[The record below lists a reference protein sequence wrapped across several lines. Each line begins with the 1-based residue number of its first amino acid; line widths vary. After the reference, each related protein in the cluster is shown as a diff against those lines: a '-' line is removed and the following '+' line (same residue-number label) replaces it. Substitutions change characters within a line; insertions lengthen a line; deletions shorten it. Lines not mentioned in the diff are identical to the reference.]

1 VPRRTRGH
9 IYRKQAAPPASDPSR
24 ANGASTTI
32 EPAAEGDTVTVATE
46 LEAAAVDASAHYVRR
61 QTFTSARATPAVQTA
76 PRSSRAVATDYG
88 YVVSELKRIGITFGG
103 LVILL
108 LVVSRLLR

>member
-1 VPRRTRGH
+1 
-9 IYRKQAAPPASDPSR
+9 
-24 ANGASTTI
+24 
-32 EPAAEGDTVTVATE
+32 
-46 LEAAAVDASAHYVRR
+46 
-61 QTFTSARATPAVQTA
+61 VQTA